1 MPVWENTG
9 LTLSCHPLVPD
20 HIALPWDAADDYLLT
35 RIEPLKTLTIN
46 DRHGALSCALA
57 ARGMDGINWHD
68 SACACE
74 ATRRNHQ
81 SNQLPLANDQLILD
95 EDQIPSTVRQVL
107 IKLPKNLEQL
117 KYWLQCCRERLPADT
132 RYLLA
137 GMVKHMPVSWL
148 NWLEQ
153 EVATYRQERVVRKAR
168 LLELTFAPAVKK
180 TDIWRGYQTA
190 TGLTLSG
197 LPGVFSRQQHDIG
210 SRVLLQHTDLPF
222 SGRLCDLGCGNGL
235 LGLTLKQ
242 AHPELDVILTDDSWL
257 AVCSARHNAIQN
269 KLDVSLNHGDILAG
283 IEEPLDWIVCNPPF
297 HDGHKQL
304 TNIAERMFEQSA
316 AALVSGGHLLV
327 IANRHLPY
335 AGKLRKE
342 FHTVEVLSS
351 DSRFSVYLCQK
362 R

>member
-1 MPVWENTG
+1 MPVWEKTG
-9 LTLSCHPLVPD
+9 LTLSCHPVVPE
-20 HIALPWDAADDYLLT
+20 HVALPWDAADDYLLSHAST
-35 RIEPLKTLTIN
+35 QNTLTIN
-46 DRHGALSCALA
+46 DRHGALSCALSNRA
-57 ARGMDGINWHD
+57 TTVINWHD

-81 SNQLPLANDQLILD
+81 SNQLALDAGQLILS
-95 EDQIPSTVRQVL
+95 EEQIPASTRQVL

-117 KYWLQCCRERLPADT
+117 KFWLQCCRERLPADT

-148 NWLEQ
+148 NWLEK
-153 EVATYRQERVVRKAR
+153 EAATYRQEQVVRKAR
-168 LLELTFAPAVKK
+168 LLELTFTPKPVSE
-180 TDIWRGYQTA
+180 DHWNGYQTDS
-190 TGLTLSG
+190 GLTLSG

-210 SRVLLQHTDLPF
+210 SRVLLEHTDLPF
-222 SGRLCDLGCGNGL
+222 CGKVCDLGCGNGL

-242 AHPELDVILTDDSWL
+242 AHPQLDVTLTDDSWL
-257 AVCSARHNAIQN
+257 AVRSAQHNARQN
-269 KLDVSLNHGDILAG
+269 QLDVSVRHGDILTAVH
-283 IEEPLDWIVCNPPF
+283 ETQDWIVCNPPF

-316 AALVSGGHLLV
+316 KALVSGGHLLV

-335 AGKLRKE
+335 AGKLRRL
-342 FHTVEVLSS
+342 FQTVEVLSA
-351 DSRFSVYLCQK
+351 DSRFSLYLCQK